1 MTKCK
6 FQQVRDLFNIQL
18 KMYGA
23 TKRLVDGTE
32 TKGKRDK
39 RGMDGTDLKYVDKEL
54 K

>member
-6 FQQVRDLFNIQL
+6 FQQVRDLFNIL
-18 KMYGA
+18 LEMYRP

-32 TKGKRDK
+32 IKGKRDK
-39 RGMDGTDLKYVDKEL
+39 RGMDGTDLEYVDKDL

>member
-18 KMYGA
+18 KMYRP
-23 TKRLVDGTE
+23 TNRLVDGTE
-32 TKGKRDK
+32 TREKGSKK
-39 RGMDGTDLKYVDKEL
+39 GTDLEYVDKDL